1 MLDIE
6 NMGKHLLGE
15 EKTRRIK
22 EIADSPEGKKI
33 AEMFDAGQVRKAAE
47 GGDTPALQK
56 ILAQLLSTE
65 EGKKLAE
72 QVSKAVNQ
80 E

>member
-6 NMGKHLLGE
+6 SMGKHFLSE

-33 AEMFDAGQVRKAAE
+33 AEMFDADQVKKAAE
-47 GGDTPALQK
+47 GGDSSTLQK
-56 ILAQLLSTE
+56 MLSQLLSTD
-65 EGKKLAE
+65 EGRKLAE
-72 QVSKAVNQ
+72 QVSNAIKQ